1 MIDCISAKNNKID
14 FYGYN
19 NNELQNKS
27 KQYIT
32 AFKNINFNG
41 I

>member
-1 MIDCISAKNNKID
+1 MTAYIAAKNNKID

-19 NNELQNKS
+19 NKELQNKG

-32 AFKNINFNG
+32 AFKNINYND